1 MMLLAAQKAY
11 GAERTVAYVPLPKWR
26 KGARRPSCLDIVNQL
41 RREMETRPDKLAN
54 FASTSEVI
62 AAATFRAAA

>member
-41 RREMETRPDKLAN
+41 RREMEARPDKLAN
-54 FASTSEVI
+54 FASTSEII